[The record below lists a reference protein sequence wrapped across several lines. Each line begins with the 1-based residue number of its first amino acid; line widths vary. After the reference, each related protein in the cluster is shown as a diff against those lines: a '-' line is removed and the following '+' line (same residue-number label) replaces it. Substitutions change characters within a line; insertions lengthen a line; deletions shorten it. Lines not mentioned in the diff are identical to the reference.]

1 MPKKICELKSML
13 RKAGFAQRAGK
24 GSHTI
29 WSHPKLDDVV
39 VLSGNDG
46 EDAKPYQ
53 QRDIDLVL
61 KKLEERNG

>member
-1 MPKKICELKSML
+1 MPKRIRELKSML
-13 RKAGFAQRAGK
+13 RKAGFAQCAGK

-46 EDAKPYQ
+46 EDANPYQ
-53 QRDIDLVL
+53 H
-61 KKLEERNG
+61 

>member
-1 MPKKICELKSML
+1 MPKKIRELKSML
-13 RKAGFAQRAGK
+13 HKAGFAQRAGK